1 MASKNIS
8 REKIISAFLFCAFD
22 KNVGATSL
30 QDIAEYLGI
39 KKASLYNHFQGRDE
53 MYAETLAYCG
63 SQMEALNFIPE
74 NFMKLDLFQKKSL
87 TDVFN
92 TLIRR
97 YIQIYEAEPY
107 FQIFA
112 FVHSEKYFNQLAA
125 EIADR
130 EIQKLEY
137 GVSQIL
143 LIYCNDKKTGLSPA
157 ELDAAVK
164 FYSSSLFNQIDLYI
178 MHKKEIVRQNPE
190 CGVGSLFALP
200 TDDAVLNEI
209 YRLSD
214 AYLKTVMKVQ
224 D

>member
-107 FQIFA
+107 FQIFV

-143 LIYCNDKKTGLSPA
+143 LIYCNDKKAGLSPA

>member
-107 FQIFA
+107 FQIF
-112 FVHSEKYFNQLAA
+112 FF
-125 EIADR
+125 
-130 EIQKLEY
+130 
-137 GVSQIL
+137 
-143 LIYCNDKKTGLSPA
+143 
-157 ELDAAVK
+157 
-164 FYSSSLFNQIDLYI
+164 FF
-178 MHKKEIVRQNPE
+178 
-190 CGVGSLFALP
+190 F
-200 TDDAVLNEI
+200 
-209 YRLSD
+209 
-214 AYLKTVMKVQ
+214 
-224 D
+224 